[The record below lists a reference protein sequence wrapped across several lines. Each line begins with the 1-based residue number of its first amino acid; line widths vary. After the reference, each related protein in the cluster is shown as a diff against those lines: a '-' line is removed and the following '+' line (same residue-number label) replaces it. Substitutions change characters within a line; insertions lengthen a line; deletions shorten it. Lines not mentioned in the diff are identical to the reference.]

1 MQHKQF
7 KISLIFL
14 LGLGLTNSQAQE
26 SLNTTGNNDS
36 NNNGSVSY
44 SVGQIT
50 YQTNT
55 GTNGSVIE
63 GVQQPYK
70 ISVVT
75 DIEEAKNINLSIAAY
90 PNPTTNYLTLEVKNF
105 ELSNLNFQLLDIRG
119 KLLQKKKIT
128 DSQTKIIMNNLVPAT
143 YFVKIIQKNKEVKT
157 FKIIKN

>member
-55 GTNGSVIE
+55 GTNGSIIE

-70 ISVVT
+70 ISVVA
-75 DIEEAKNINLSIAAY
+75 D
-90 PNPTTNYLTLEVKNF
+90 
-105 ELSNLNFQLLDIRG
+105 
-119 KLLQKKKIT
+119 
-128 DSQTKIIMNNLVPAT
+128 
-143 YFVKIIQKNKEVKT
+143 
-157 FKIIKN
+157 

>member
-1 MQHKQF
+1 M
-7 KISLIFL
+7 
-14 LGLGLTNSQAQE
+14 GLGLTNSQAQE

-143 YFVKIIQKNKEVKT
+143 YFVKIIQKL
-157 FKIIKN
+157 